1 MRVLKLK
8 KMATMLILLMLL
20 TGVVTGTFGCGGG
33 GGSGD
38 TNGAANGGG
47 EAEEGSGGSQG
58 TQIIPFYT
66 PSAGG
71 TMYIVGAGIADIIT
85 RNVPGYSMNAEA
97 SGGSIP
103 SITFINEQVAQ
114 GKGAMTALP
123 SINAAQAYNGDA
135 PFEDIKAPNLRG
147 VNFVYGSEINLV
159 VPANSP
165 IQSIYD
171 IKGHRISLNA
181 PGSGVAIISE
191 EIVNAH
197 GMTVD
202 DFDAL
207 WLSSTEIVSG
217 IQDDSIDG
225 GFIGASVPVP
235 AITELSTSTDIRI
248 ISLDPEVVKKTV
260 GERPYYYEAVIPG
273 GTYKGVDEDV
283 ITMGYGVVTVAPEEM
298 SEDFI
303 YDFLTAIY
311 DHRQELLD
319 IHPITEQMT
328 LEDATKTISIPLHP
342 GAEKYFRE
350 KGVIK

>member
-1 MRVLKLK
+1 MKVLKLK
-8 KMATMLILLMLL
+8 KTAAMFVLLMLL
-20 TGVVTGTFGCGGG
+20 CGVLTGVLGCGGG
-33 GGSGD
+33 DGGG
-38 TNGAANGGG
+38 TNGVADGGG
-47 EAEEGSGGSQG
+47 EAEKGSGESRE

-71 TMYIVGAGIADIIT
+71 TMYIVGAGIADIVTKNI
-85 RNVPGYSMNAEA
+85 PGYSMNAEA

-114 GKGAMTALP
+114 GKGAMTAIP
-123 SINAAQAYNGDA
+123 SINAAQAYNGDE

-165 IQSIYD
+165 IESIYD

-191 EIVNAH
+191 EIVEAH
-197 GMTVD
+197 GMSVE

-217 IQDDSIDG
+217 IQDGSIDG

-248 ISLDPEVVKKTV
+248 ISLDPAVVEKTV

-273 GTYKGVDEDV
+273 GTYKGVDEEV
-283 ITMGYGVVTVAPEEM
+283 LTMGYGVVTVAPLEM
-298 SEDFI
+298 SEEFV
-303 YDFLTAIY
+303 YDFVKAIY
-311 DHRQELLD
+311 DHKQELED

-328 LEDATKTISIPLHP
+328 LEDAAKTISIPLHP

-350 KGVIK
+350 KGVLR